1 MTWGCVTVTD
11 PNNGKWACV
20 LGQDK
25 QGMRMWAQL
34 AVSQGRDEDYA
45 YVWVVRA
52 RYLTKDG
59 IRERSTSCAVLD
71 DVMNEASAVF
81 ISECW
86 SASVLNF
93 PADELEWSDDA
104 ETLRAVDW
112 VLLSDEE
119 KVRSA
124 AGPDVNR

>member
-1 MTWGCVTVTD
+1 MTD

-20 LGQDK
+20 LGQEK

-52 RYLTKDG
+52 RYVTQDG
-59 IRERSTSCAVLD
+59 VRERSTSGAVLD

-104 ETLRAVDW
+104 ETLLAVDW

-124 AGPDVNR
+124 AGPDVND